1 MSPILLLVAMAFA
14 EGNEDQFGR
23 LFTAAGETAEAA
35 AAEPGAVPSGGWAWP
50 ALLSGGGLLAAW
62 QLRKRTIN
70 GAPAGMRVVQRQSLG
85 DKSTLVLV
93 EVPDAS
99 GATRRLLL
107 GSANG
112 SLSLLN
118 DLGIAG
124 EAPAATPAKSTVAT
138 VAEVTMPREEDEEVV
153 ATARPLAPVAEFAQL
168 LGDVLQERQPVV
180 EPTST
185 METPRYFNLDDLAP
199 EPERTTDELLREF
212 SEAPATP
219 PVRRPR
225 FTSRKATPTSAAV
238 VTATPAPLREL
249 PAAAPTLPRLLE
261 EEAVTP
267 IAARIVVLTP
277 VLSPA
282 PVAEAAPRRNAL
294 SALVKETLPDASA
307 ARRTVKGAATKVET
321 APEAVAAPALT
332 VAPPLEAPPVLEVAA
347 PVVAPPARTLAQPAV
362 AFAPSPLFSRPV
374 ALTPASPPVA
384 ATRPLVA
391 TQPAAAARPTPA
403 RPMFTSPSLGGPVP
417 TAPAAPA
424 ARRFVGP
431 ALRDPS
437 LVAPSTGPRLRLA
450 DEHLAAAEVPSTQE
464 LLARLQ
470 NAQAEPE
477 RAVVNG
483 SGPTR
488 ADGLKRRFE
497 AITAASGAR

>member
-1 MSPILLLVAMAFA
+1 MSPVLLLVAMAFA
-14 EGNEDQFGR
+14 EGTEEQFGR

-50 ALLSGGGLLAAW
+50 ALLSGGGLVAAW

-70 GAPAGMRVVQRQSLG
+70 GAPDGMRVVRRQPLG
-85 DKSTLVLV
+85 DKSTMLLV

-124 EAPAATPAKSTVAT
+124 EAPAAAPAKPTVAT
-138 VAEVTMPREEDEEVV
+138 VADVTMPREEEEEVV

-168 LGDVLQERQPVV
+168 LGDVLQERQAVV
-180 EPTST
+180 EPDRAT
-185 METPRYFNLDDLAP
+185 ETPRYFNLDDLAP
-199 EPERTTDELLREF
+199 EPERTTEELLREF
-212 SEAPATP
+212 SEAPATRS
-219 PVRRPR
+219 VRRPS
-225 FTSRKATPTSAAV
+225 FTSRKATPTAAAV
-238 VTATPAPLREL
+238 VTATPAPLHEL
-249 PAAAPTLPRLLE
+249 PASAPTLPRLLE

-267 IAARIVVLTP
+267 IAARIVAATP
-277 VLSPA
+277 VLFPA

-294 SALVKETLPDASA
+294 LAMVKDTLPA
-307 ARRTVKGAATKVET
+307 AGTPRRTVKGAEPRVET

-332 VAPPLEAPPVLEVAA
+332 VAARVQAMPVREVATPVREVAPRMLEVAA
-347 PVVAPPARTLAQPAV
+347 PVAAPPARTLAQPI
-362 AFAPSPLFSRPV
+362 
-374 ALTPASPPVA
+374 
-384 ATRPLVA
+384 AT
-391 TQPAAAARPTPA
+391 ARPTPA
-403 RPMFTSPSLGGPVP
+403 RPMFTSPSLGGHVL
-417 TAPAAPA
+417 TVPAAPA

-450 DEHLAAAEVPSTQE
+450 DESPPAAEVPSTEE

-470 NAQAEPE
+470 NAPAVPE
-477 RAVVNG
+477 RAVANG